1 MYCGLCYSEQQLVV
15 LGISKNLVEF
25 DFKNMKI
32 IKNVKTKNIVMNI
45 EKVND
50 ETFLTGEGFGYL
62 ELINKK
68 DLNCLSFF

>member
-1 MYCGLCYSEQQLVV
+1 M
-15 LGISKNLVEF
+15 GISYNLVEF

-32 IKNVKTKNIVMNI
+32 TKNVKTKSFVCHI

-50 ETFLTGEGFGYL
+50 VTFLTGEGLGYL

-68 DLNCLSFF
+68 DLTCLSFLKLEGSGEIY